1 MHICII
7 GTGASGW
14 IACTL
19 LQKLDFIKKITIIGS
34 SKIPSIGVGESTT
47 LNFVSQVL
55 NEVELKKFVQESD
68 AAVKYGVF
76 YKNWS
81 KRDFI
86 HYFKSQSDFIRSNTC
101 EKSYG
106 EMLANKDPE
115 IHIHDLIGN
124 KMWNFIQKNEVS
136 LNLEEHIHS
145 WHFDAGKFIKF
156 LQDLNLKDNKVTLI
170 DDTIIDCKFSFG
182 DTIENI
188 VGENNKKYT
197 ADYFV
202 NCCGDNKLNENVFKE
217 EYVSLSSYLLTNKA
231 LVYPLKYTNKR
242 DQFHPYTVAKTMKN
256 GWRWITPTQSRIG
269 TGYVFSDN
277 HISIDEATNE
287 FLEDIGDKTIE
298 PFLVDFNPRCNKT
311 LFKSNSCTIG
321 MSSGFL
327 EPLDAPG
334 LAFTNG
340 SIDKLVEFLTK
351 INEIKYENMY
361 IITKEKLNF
370 CKKTNFSTSRSYDWW
385 CSFILHQYKT
395 CWRNDTQFW
404 IDHKNVKCNFYE
416 QIINSLEY
424 VPMELF
430 ERYEYE
436 MLFKTTAGKD
446 MQWKSK
452 LKQNPFPIEEL
463 DSETIHHLDY
473 IQRFYE

>member
-1 MHICII
+1 M
-7 GTGASGW
+7 TARE
-14 IACTL
+14 L
-19 LQKLDFIKKITIIGS
+19 LNLYFVEKITIVGS
-34 SKIPSIGVGESTT
+34 SKIPSIKVGESTT
-47 LNFVSQVL
+47 MPFYNFVEK
-55 NEVELKKFVQESD
+55 NFNIAEFVKSTD
-68 AAVKYGVF
+68 ASVKYGV
-76 YKNWS
+76 YYNNWS

-86 HYFKSQSDFIRSNTC
+86 HFFGSDKPFLRNSNTERTYC
-101 EKSYG
+101 EI
-106 EMLANKDPE
+106 LANKDPE
-115 IHIHDLIGN
+115 IHIHELIAN
-124 KMWNFIQKNEVS
+124 KLWKFIQKNEVS
-136 LNLEEHIHS
+136 LDLEEHNHS
-145 WHFDAGKFIKF
+145 WHFDAGKFKIF
-156 LQDLNLKDNKVTLI
+156 LKNYLKKNNKITFF
-170 DDTIIDCKFSFG
+170 DDAIIDCKFSFG
-182 DTIENI
+182 DTIEYLT
-188 VGENNKKYT
+188 GESNKKYT

-202 NCCGDNKLNENVFKE
+202 NCCGDNKLNEDVFKE

-242 DQFHPYTVAKTMKN
+242 DKFHPYTVAKTMKN

-311 LFKSNSCTIG
+311 PFKSNSCTIG
-321 MSSGFL
+321 MSAGFL

-334 LAFTNG
+334 LSFTNG
-340 SIDKLVEFLTK
+340 SINNLVEFLTK

-370 CKKTNFSTSRSYDWW
+370 CKKINFNTSRGYDWW

-424 VPMELF
+424 VRMELF

>member
-55 NEVELKKFVQESD
+55 NKVELKKFVQESD

-86 HYFKSQSDFIRSNTC
+86 HYFKSQNDFIRSNNC
-101 EKSYG
+101 EESYG

-115 IHIHDLIGN
+115 VHIHDLIGN

-145 WHFDAGKFIKF
+145 WHFDAGKFINF

-298 PFLVDFNPRCNKT
+298 PFLVNFNPKFNKKS
-311 LFKSNSCTIG
+311 FKSNNCTIG

-334 LAFTNG
+334 LTISLYG
-340 SIDKLVEFLTK
+340 IQLLIQLLKYKSDSSKL
-351 INEIKYENMY
+351 IKY
-361 IITKEKLNF
+361 LNF
-370 CKKTNFSTSRSYDWW
+370 LNISNSSITIEYEWW

-404 IDHKNVKCNFYE
+404 IDHKNVKCDFYE

-424 VPMELF
+424 VPIELL
-430 ERYEYE
+430 EKHEY
-436 MLFKTTAGKD
+436 MMFYLTTAAKD
-446 MQWKSK
+446 IQWKSK
-452 LKQNPFPIEEL
+452 IKHKPFPIEEL
-463 DSETIHHLDY
+463 DTKTIHHLDY
-473 IQRFYE
+473 IQSFYN